1 MEKVPID
8 RETSMPWVEVAHSAR
23 LMADV
28 LRQVGEARAGS
39 NFDQMTTFY
48 PFERPF
54 DWCKGY
60 LSAAL
65 EHMEMWAN
73 YAAPLRFMPD
83 AEVVHRLR
91 PVQTLSRAAIE
102 SAAQAVW
109 VMDGA
114 NARECARR
122 HLALVLHDLDE
133 QAKAAEG
140 ERKQDA
146 REARRVLL
154 SRLEGAIDEQGIG
167 KFPGYM
173 NIVKLA
179 SGVVAAK
186 GSTEGGLGDSSEVER
201 LWRASAGSS
210 HGKRWPSV
218 ELQTTVRAQG
228 QGGAN
233 AAVRV
238 PDPAATTKILKL
250 ADAVLTYGV
259 LRFADFAGYF
269 PDLDG
274 IVTGAMGRL
283 ASAIPRLEGPLPK
296 LNFQPE

>member
-1 MEKVPID
+1 MRHRSGVALEKVPID

-28 LRQVGEARAGS
+28 LRQVDEPRAGS
-39 NFDQMTTFY
+39 NFDQIAMFY

-60 LSAAL
+60 LAAAL

-73 YAAPLRFMPD
+73 YAAPLRFTPD
-83 AEVVHRLR
+83 AEVVHRFR

-109 VMDGA
+109 VMDGDS
-114 NARECARR
+114 ARECARR

-133 QAKAAEG
+133 QARAAEG
-140 ERKQDA
+140 ERKQEA
-146 REARRVLL
+146 REARRVVL

-179 SGVVAAK
+179 SSVVAAK

-218 ELQTTVRAQG
+218 ELQTILRAQSESEDTAG
-228 QGGAN
+228 
-233 AAVRV
+233 VRV
-238 PDPAATTKILKL
+238 PDPAAITKILKL

-269 PDLDG
+269 PELSS
-274 IVTGAMGRL
+274 IVTNAMG
-283 ASAIPRLEGPLPK
+283 APGIGDTAA
-296 LNFQPE
+296 